1 MNSAINQTYLKTRA
15 AVMSCQLLDES
26 RVESFL
32 HAPLQKL
39 EQQFDLEGL
48 SDRGLGEA
56 ELNRM
61 IERGLINT
69 LMNELSIL
77 LRPLGGSARDILIYW
92 IRKFELYNLKAL
104 IRGKLHDL
112 PYDQIRE
119 SLHILPPLIS
129 LPHEQLLRTENVP
142 ELLRQLEQ
150 TPYEGIARQARRVFE
165 EKNEPF
171 SLDATIDR
179 RYYAGLLKH
188 ARNCEQDEKPSLL
201 RLIGSLIDHQN
212 LPWLLR
218 YRFNYKLSPSETYY
232 LMAPSGNQLQSD
244 LLMQLVNMQDIS
256 QILQSLP
263 APLNE
268 KLANATS
275 IMEVELAMGD
285 RLTQLARR
293 CLQFSPS
300 AVTRSLAYMMLRE
313 LDLKRVFSIIQGRVL
328 GLDEQLICQAANIK
342 LEAQGV

>member
-1 MNSAINQTYLKTRA
+1 MNSAINQAYLKTRA
-15 AVMSCQLLDES
+15 SVMSGKLVNETDIK
-26 RVESFL
+26 SFL
-32 HAPLQKL
+32 HAPLQTL
-39 EQQFDLEGL
+39 EQQFGLSGL

-56 ELNRM
+56 ELNRV

-77 LRPLGGSARDILIYW
+77 LRPLNGSARDILIYW
-92 IRKFELYNLKAL
+92 SRKFELYNLKAL
-104 IRGKLHDL
+104 IRGKLHDM
-112 PYDQIRE
+112 PYEQIRE
-119 SLHILPPLIS
+119 SLHILPSLIS

-165 EKNEPF
+165 EKNESF
-171 SLDATIDR
+171 SLDATIDQ
-179 RYYAGLLKH
+179 RYYTGLLKH
-188 ARNCEQDEKPSLL
+188 ARNCDRDDQPTLL
-201 RLIGSLIDHQN
+201 RLIGSLIDRQN

-232 LMAPSGNQLQSD
+232 LMAPSGRQLQAD
-244 LLMQLVNMQDIS
+244 LLKQLVNMQEIT
-256 QILQSLP
+256 QILHALP

-268 KLANATS
+268 QLADTTS
-275 IMEVELAMGD
+275 IMDVELAMGE
-285 RLTQLARR
+285 RLTHQARR
-293 CLQFSPS
+293 CLLFSPS

-313 LDLKRVFSIIQGRVL
+313 LDLKRVFAIIQGRVL
-328 GLDEQLICQAANIK
+328 KLDEQLIRQAADIK